1 MYKKEEWKTIPM
13 YSKYLASNLGRIK
26 TIKGKILLGYN
37 QNGYK
42 IVKISNDN
50 NKRCS
55 VGIHRLVAM
64 AFIPNP
70 NNLPTVNHI
79 NKVRNDN
86 NLDNLEWMSVK
97 NNNIHS
103 KQHKSSSFQGHSI
116 FYERDL
122 KLIHKMLEYNVPRKE
137 IEEIYGIK
145 KDVLTNLFNSKNYV
159 EDCKKLNLNFD
170 KFSKKRTSKI
180 IESNKQEIIKML
192 KQDYSFRSIAKK
204 FNISHSSIIKF
215 NKDIV

>member
-1 MYKKEEWKTIPM
+1 MYKQEEWKTIPM
-13 YSKYLASNLGRIK
+13 YSNYLASNLGRIK
-26 TIKGKILLGYN
+26 TVKGKILLGYE
-37 QNGYK
+37 QAGYK
-42 IVKISNDN
+42 IVKISNNN

-70 NNLPTVNHI
+70 NNLSTVNHI
-79 NKVRNDN
+79 DKVRSNN

-97 NNNIHS
+97 DNNLHS
-103 KQHKSSSFQGHSI
+103 KQRKLSSFQAHSV

-122 KLIHKMLEYNVPRKE
+122 KIIHKMLEYGVPRKE

-145 KDVLTNLFNSKNYV
+145 RDVLTNLFNSKNYV
-159 EDCKKLNLNFD
+159 EDCKKLNLSFD

-180 IESNKQEIIKML
+180 VEANKTEIIQML
-192 KQDYSFRSIAKK
+192 KQNYSYRTIAKK
-204 FNISHSSIIKF
+204 FNVSHSSIVQF

>member
-1 MYKKEEWKTIPM
+1 MYNKEEWKTIPM

-26 TIKGKILLGYN
+26 TIKGKILLGYT

-42 IVKISNDN
+42 IVKITNN
-50 NKRCS
+50 INKRCS
-55 VGIHRLVAM
+55 IGIHRLVAM

-79 NKVRNDN
+79 NKVRDN
-86 NLDNLEWMSVK
+86 NNLNNLEWMSVK
-97 NNNIHS
+97 DNNIHS
-103 KQHKSSSFQGHSI
+103 KQRKTTSFQGHSI

-122 KLIHKMLEYNVPRKE
+122 KIIHKMLEYKVPRKE
-137 IEEIYGIK
+137 IEEIYEIK
-145 KDVLTNLFNSKNYV
+145 KDVLTNLFNSKNYI

-170 KFSKKRTSKI
+170 KFSRKKTSKI
-180 IESNKQEIIKML
+180 IEVNKKEIIQML
-192 KQDYSFRSIAKK
+192 QQNYSFRTIAKK
-204 FNISHSSIIKF
+204 FNVSHSSIIQF

>member
-1 MYKKEEWKTIPM
+1 MYNKEEWKTIPM

-26 TIKGKILLGYN
+26 TIKDKILLGYD
-37 QNGYK
+37 QAGYK
-42 IVKISNDN
+42 IVKILNNN

-79 NKVRNDN
+79 DKIRNN
-86 NLDNLEWMSVK
+86 NHLNNLEWMSIK
-97 NNNIHS
+97 DNNIHS
-103 KQHKSSSFQGHSI
+103 KQRKNSSFQGHSV
-116 FYERDL
+116 FYEKDL
-122 KLIHKMLEYNVPRKE
+122 KIIHKMLEYNVPRKE
-137 IEEIYGIK
+137 IEEIYNIK

-159 EDCKKLNLNFD
+159 EDCKKLNLTFD

-180 IESNKQEIIKML
+180 IEENKKEIKQML
-192 KQDYSFRSIAKK
+192 QQNYSFRTIAKK
-204 FNISHSSIIKF
+204 FNISHSSIVQF